1 MRDFKSIESK
11 WQKIWDSCDDF
22 HAVNIS
28 KKPKYYLLVEFP
40 YPSAQ
45 GLHVGHLRSYVA
57 LDIVARKR
65 RMQGYNVLYP
75 MGWDAFGLPTE
86 NYAIKNNIHPRI
98 VTEQNVKQFKKQLK
112 SVGISFDWKRE
123 INTTS
128 SNYYKWTQWIFS
140 KLFEKGLATK
150 EETTV
155 NWCSSCKCVL
165 ANEEV
170 VGGQCER
177 CGADVT
183 QKKKKQWI
191 LKITKYA
198 QRLIDDLK
206 LVDFPDRV
214 KTQQTNWIG
223 RSEGAKISFPTN
235 VGEDLT
241 IFTTLPETIF
251 GVSHIIVAPEHKFID
266 KFKDKIQNINEVLE
280 YRKKVSK
287 VKKEERTDVNKAK
300 TGVKIIGI
308 TAKNPLNGKE
318 VPVFVS
324 DYVLVDHGTGVVMAV
339 PAHDQRDFDFVHKYK
354 IKFISVMQENPE
366 TGKMEMINSDFLNG
380 LDIISA
386 RKKIIEYVSEKKIG
400 EKHVSYKLRDWIFAR
415 QRYWGEPIPII
426 NCEKCGPVLEKN
438 LPLIL
443 PNIENFKTSAN
454 GESPLCLTDWIH
466 TKCPKCGRDAL
477 RETDTMPQWAGSSW
491 YFLRYLD
498 PENDECLASKESIN
512 YWMPVDWYNGGME
525 HTTLHLLY
533 SRFWHKFLYD
543 IGVVNTPE
551 PYKKRTS
558 HGMILGNNNEKMSKS
573 RGNVVNPNDVVEEYG
588 ADVIRLYEMFMG
600 DFEKSAPWSDESIK
614 GCKRFLDKYWNLKDI
629 VSDEPNIRDNFVSDF
644 NKTIKKV
651 GNDIENLK
659 FNTAIASMMDLIGK
673 IKDSGQITREE
684 LKIFTILLN
693 PFAPHV
699 TSEIWETMG
708 FEGNINF
715 VEWPKY
721 DESLI
726 SSEFK
731 EIVVQINGKVRD
743 TFLIDSD
750 LGDEKLI
757 KKSKERPKIKEL
769 IKNKKIIKEICARN
783 KLVNLV
789 IN

>member
-223 RSEGAKISFPTN
+223 RSEGAKIAFPTN

-266 KFKDKIQNINEVLE
+266 KFKEKIKNIDEVLE

-287 VKKEERTDVNKAK
+287 VKKEERTDANKAK
-300 TGVKIIGI
+300 TGVKILGI
-308 TAKNPLNGKE
+308 TAKNPVNGKE

-339 PAHDQRDFDFVHKYK
+339 PAHDQRDFDFVQKYK
-354 IKFISVMQENPE
+354 IEFISVMQENPE
-366 TGKMEMINSDFLNG
+366 DGKMEMINSDFLNG
-380 LDIISA
+380 LGVISA

-426 NCEKCGPVLEKN
+426 NCEKCGPILEKN

-443 PNIENFKTSAN
+443 PDIENFRTSEN

-629 VSDEPNIRDNFVSDF
+629 VSDEPNIRDSFISDF

-715 VEWPKY
+715 VEWPNY

-750 LGDEKLI
+750 LNDEELI
-757 KKSKERPKIKEL
+757 RKSKEQPKIKEL

>member
-22 HAVNIS
+22 HAVNMS

-206 LVDFPDRV
+206 LVDFPERV

-308 TAKNPLNGKE
+308 TAKNPVNSKE

-339 PAHDQRDFDFVHKYK
+339 PAHDQRDFDFVQKYK

-443 PNIENFKTSAN
+443 PDIENFKTSAN

-466 TKCPKCGRDAL
+466 TKCPKCGIDAL

-543 IGVVNTPE
+543 IDVVNTPE

-573 RGNVVNPNDVVEEYG
+573 RGNVVNPNDVIEEYG

-629 VSDEPNIRDNFVSDF
+629 VSDEPNIRDSFISDF

-750 LGDEKLI
+750 LDDEELI
-757 KKSKERPKIKEL
+757 KKSKEQPKIKEL

>member
-22 HAVNIS
+22 HAVNMS

-86 NYAIKNNIHPRI
+86 NYAIKNNIHPRT

-266 KFKDKIQNINEVLE
+266 KFKDKIKNIDEVLE

-287 VKKEERTDVNKAK
+287 VKKEERTDANKAK
-300 TGVKIIGI
+300 TGVKILGI
-308 TAKNPLNGKE
+308 TAKNPVNGKE

-339 PAHDQRDFDFVHKYK
+339 PAHDQRDFDFVQKYK
-354 IKFISVMQENPE
+354 IEFISVMQENPE

-380 LDIISA
+380 LDVISA

-443 PNIENFKTSAN
+443 PDIENFKTSEN

-629 VSDEPNIRDNFVSDF
+629 VSDEPNIRENFVSDF

-693 PFAPHV
+693 LFAPHV

-715 VEWPKY
+715 VEWPNY

-750 LGDEKLI
+750 LDDEELI
-757 KKSKERPKIKEL
+757 KKSKEQPKIKEL
-769 IKNKKIIKEICARN
+769 IKNKQITKEICARN